1 MKNIDYSLYLVT
13 DRKLSLGRS
22 NLEVIEA
29 AVGGGVTV
37 VQLREKE
44 ISTRDF
50 YQEGLKIREF
60 LRGRHIPLII
70 NDRIDVALAL
80 DADGV
85 HVGQEDMPLEM
96 ARKLMGP
103 AKIVGVSVFTAEEAR
118 AAEAGGADYLG
129 LSPIFVTATK
139 PELLEQIG
147 IAGIPAIREAVRIP
161 LVGIG
166 SMNETNAYDAV
177 SAGLDGVAVVSGI
190 CSPKDVTAAARRI
203 KVEVMKAKGVYIN
216 GVTPAELL
224 ENSDEAKRNR

>member
-1 MKNIDYSLYLVT
+1 
-13 DRKLSLGRS
+13 
-22 NLEVIEA
+22 
-29 AVGGGVTV
+29 V

-44 ISTRDF
+44 LNTRDF
-50 YQEGLKIREF
+50 YFEGVKIRDF

-85 HVGQEDMPLEM
+85 HVGQDDMPLHM

-103 AKIVGVSVFTAEEAR
+103 SKIVGVSVFTAEEAR
-118 AAEAGGADYLG
+118 IAEAGGADYLG

-139 PELLEQIG
+139 PELTEQIG
-147 IAGIPAIREAVRIP
+147 IAGILAIRDAVKIP

-190 CSPKDVTAAARRI
+190 CSQEDVTAAARRI

-216 GVTPAELL
+216 GVTPAELM
-224 ENSDEAKRNR
+224 ESSDEAKRNR